1 MLSLQAI
8 PYVIILGFLW
18 GSTLL
23 ASRFSVGQFEAV
35 TYVGMRLTLAGA
47 AHALV
52 YLFMGK
58 KRPWPRGDGIW
69 RRSAFLAFFG
79 IAIPMNSVTISLLYQ
94 SSGVTSLLITL
105 SPAVTVL
112 LAHFF
117 LEDEELTIWKGVGVL
132 LALSGA
138 ALMLIL
144 GETGLPDVTE
154 ANPVGYLIV
163 LAGMLSSGSATIYA
177 RRKMQSYDS
186 FDVASIRMWLAALIT
201 LPLSIILV
209 GFDLSAVNT
218 QGWMVFGWAALV
230 GTFLAQMLGFYVI
243 QRFGATSSAMT
254 SYIIPIVATLG
265 GALLLGEK
273 LSWGMGGAMVLI
285 LTGIILINRRRRRAK
300 EIVV

>member
-1 MLSLQAI
+1 
-8 PYVIILGFLW
+8 
-18 GSTLL
+18 
-23 ASRFSVGQFEAV
+23 
-35 TYVGMRLTLAGA
+35 
-47 AHALV
+47 
-52 YLFMGK
+52 
-58 KRPWPRGDGIW
+58 
-69 RRSAFLAFFG
+69 
-79 IAIPMNSVTISLLYQ
+79 
-94 SSGVTSLLITL
+94 
-105 SPAVTVL
+105 L

-117 LEDEELTIWKGVGVL
+117 LEDEKLSVQKGIGVL

-144 GETGLPDVTE
+144 GETGLPDVAK
-154 ANPVGYLIV
+154 ANPFGYLIV
-163 LAGMLSSGSATIYA
+163 LVGMLSGSSATIYA

-218 QGWMVFGWAALV
+218 EGWIVFGWAAVV

-265 GALLLGEK
+265 GALLLGER
-273 LSWGMGGAMVLI
+273 LTLGMGGAMVLI
-285 LTGIILINRRRRRAK
+285 LTGIVLINRRRKRAK